1 MFDGTLGTY
10 PHLKVHIDL
19 LPDAKPMRSRPYTV
33 PRVHLQTF
41 KTVLDH
47 LVELR
52 VLAPTTE
59 SEWVHHPLLHQK
71 QCAHTLDQ

>member
-10 PHLKVHIDL
+10 PHRKVHIDL
-19 LPDAKPMRSRPYTV
+19 LPDAKPVHLRPYLV
-33 PRVHLQTF
+33 PRVHLKTF
-41 KTVLDH
+41 KTELDH

-59 SEWVHHPLLHQK
+59 REWASPSFIVPK
-71 QCAHTLDQ
+71 KDG